1 MNEFSPMHRHLT
13 LLSIAEIFIFSSY
26 PKPQPFFFEGFF
38 PCKMWDHCIYSVTWY
53 SNFMALVWPETN
65 M

>member
-26 PKPQPFFFEGFF
+26 PKPQPFFFLRGF
-38 PCKMWDHCIYSVTWY
+38 S
-53 SNFMALVWPETN
+53 LVKCEITVYIQLPDIQILWH
-65 M
+65 